1 MATSILA
8 EGLSKSLPNGEG
20 RALTEVDLRIGEGE
34 FVAVVGASGSGKT
47 TLLSL
52 LGLLAKP
59 SSGNLSLMGHRS
71 TELTE
76 KQRNRVRSTR
86 IGFVFQNSY
95 VLGERTVF
103 ENTALPCWV
112 QGLTAEETRDR
123 VLAAVRQVGLIERID
138 DRAGS
143 LSGGEKQRVA
153 LARAMVTR
161 PALLLADEPTGAL
174 DEHNTA
180 QLLDLLQEINE
191 AGTTV
196 IVATHDPEV
205 AAKAHRRIRLA
216 DGRVV
221 ADDRRTTAGEVAKT
235 QEEHEAEASQVTP
248 RLLSE
253 LHHEFQEAA
262 TFVATQPRHVSWVL
276 LAYLLG
282 IAALVSAIGLTAST
296 TGAVVAQ
303 LTAAGSSKVR
313 IHPPAS
319 LSATQFHGTAPEDGL
334 TRLHQ
339 LTGVTAV
346 APVSLHSSETNRV
359 ERLALPGAPRF
370 TGSIVQTNASGIT
383 LRGGAASTGSL
394 TAFDLP
400 GVGCVAALGS
410 EAAGELGVA
419 TAEVGVSILLN
430 DRPVSVAATLAPK
443 GDVLAD
449 REILFSPECS
459 ALLAE
464 PDQRHWMIATLP
476 GFAEP
481 VAQAAPLALSPD
493 NPGAFQ
499 VLAVAQLRELQAG
512 VRDDL
517 AQLLAVIGTVILVL
531 SATTAGISLFLSVQ
545 HRAPQIALRR
555 AVGASRFSI
564 WRMFTM
570 EGMLIGFLGG
580 CFGVGVGVA
589 TTWVL
594 CAIQNLPL
602 HLGLGT
608 VIGGLAI
615 SVVAGVCAAAHP
627 AWHAAT
633 QDPAAILRAL

>member
-8 EGLSKSLPNGEG
+8 EGLSKSLPDGG
-20 RALTEVDLRIGEGE
+20 GHALADVDLRIEEGE

-52 LGLLAKP
+52 IGLLAEP
-59 SSGNLSLMGHRS
+59 SSGTLSLMGHRS
-71 TELTE
+71 AELTGQ
-76 KQRNRVRSTR
+76 QRNQLRGTR

-95 VLGERTVF
+95 VLGERTVS
-103 ENTALPCWV
+103 ENIALPCRV
-112 QGLTAEETRDR
+112 QGMTTEETRDR
-123 VLAAVRQVGLIERID
+123 VLTAARQVGLIERID

-153 LARAMVTR
+153 LARALVTR
-161 PALLLADEPTGAL
+161 PDLLLADEPTGAL
-174 DEHNTA
+174 DEHNTTR
-180 QLLDLLQEINE
+180 LLDLIHEVNE

-205 AAKAHRRIRLA
+205 AARAHRIIRLS

-221 ADDRRTTAGEVAKT
+221 ADDGRTTTREDSRAREDR
-235 QEEHEAEASQVTP
+235 EAEAPPVTP

-262 TFVATQPRHVSWVL
+262 TAVVTHPRHVIWVL
-276 LAYLLG
+276 LAYILG
-282 IAALVSAIGLTAST
+282 ITALVSAIGLTAST
-296 TGAVVAQ
+296 TGAVVTQ
-303 LTAAGSSKVR
+303 LTATGSSEVR
-313 IHPPAS
+313 VHPPAS
-319 LSATQFHGTAPEDGL
+319 LSAEHFHGTAPEDGL
-334 TRLHQ
+334 TRLQQ
-339 LTGVTAV
+339 LTGVRAV
-346 APVSLHSSETNRV
+346 APVSLHSATANQV
-359 ERLALPGAPRF
+359 KRLALPGGPRF
-370 TGSIVQTNASGIT
+370 TGNIVQTNASGIA
-383 LRGGAASTGSL
+383 LRGGVAETGSL
-394 TAFDLP
+394 DVFDLP
-400 GVGCVAALGS
+400 EVGCVAALGA

-419 TAEVGVSILLN
+419 SAEVGISVLLN
-430 DRPVSVAATLAPK
+430 SRPVSVAATLAPI

-449 REILFSPECS
+449 REILLSAGCS

-464 PDQRHWMIATLP
+464 PDQRYWLVTTLP

-481 VAQAAPLALSPD
+481 VAQAAPVALAPE

-499 VLAVAQLRELQAG
+499 VSAVAQLRELQAG

-517 AQLLAVIGTVILVL
+517 AQLLTVVGTVILVL

-555 AVGASRFSI
+555 AVGASRLSI

-570 EGMLIGFLGG
+570 EGLLIGFLGG

-589 TTWVL
+589 ATWAL
-594 CAIQNLPL
+594 CTVHDLPL
-602 HLGLGT
+602 HLGLST
-608 VIGGLAI
+608 VIGGLTI
-615 SVVAGVCAAAHP
+615 SVVAGICAAAYP

-633 QDPAAILRAL
+633 RDPAAILRTL